1 MVPTLTETTGIRG
14 TGNEHMLWNGIVP
27 CTIMVAVVV
36 AEVRMM
42 VRRVFFYPLVYKS
55 TVTKVFANVDVPRH
69 LTNVNLGP
77 DTMSMVGTSYLG
89 SLPDIIM

>member
-14 TGNEHMLWNGIVP
+14 TGNEHMLWNETVP

-42 VRRVFFYPLVYKS
+42 VRHVFLYLLAYES
-55 TVTKVFANVDVPRH
+55 TVTKVSANVDVPRH
-69 LTNVNLGP
+69 PMNVILGP
-77 DTMSMVGTSYLG
+77 DTMIMVGISYLG
-89 SLPDIIM
+89 SPPDIIM